1 MFQRDER
8 LSRAGRR
15 ANVEIFVLTDKL
27 KLKLLGLVRGWLVKV
42 ENGILVNLCKLATVR
57 GDLGAEL
64 VPEIAVKVT

>member
-1 MFQRDER
+1 M
-8 LSRAGRR
+8 
-15 ANVEIFVLTDKL
+15 TDKL

-42 ENGILVNLCKLATVR
+42 ENGILVNICKLAPVR

>member
-27 KLKLLGLVRGWLVKV
+27 KLLSLVRGWLVKV
-42 ENGILVNLCKLATVR
+42 ENGILVNICKLAPVR

>member
-1 MFQRDER
+1 M
-8 LSRAGRR
+8 
-15 ANVEIFVLTDKL
+15 TDKL
-27 KLKLLGLVRGWLVKV
+27 KLLSLVRGWLVKV